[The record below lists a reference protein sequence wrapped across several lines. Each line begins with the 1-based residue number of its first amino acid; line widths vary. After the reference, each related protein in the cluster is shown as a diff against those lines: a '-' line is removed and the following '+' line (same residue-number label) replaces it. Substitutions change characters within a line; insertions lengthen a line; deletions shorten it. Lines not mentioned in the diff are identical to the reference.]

1 MVLGKKFG
9 TEKTRN
15 NIGLLYFNK
24 DITTNVTRPKASNST
39 A

>member
-1 MVLGKKFG
+1 MVLGEKYG

-24 DITTNVTRPKASNST
+24 DITTNLTRPKVFNST